1 LLVEDNREW
10 LRYLETCM
18 GQAGW
23 QLLAAESARQAYKEI
38 GERMPDAALLDY
50 RLPDGNG
57 LELAVELRRR
67 DAHAPIIIM
76 TGMELAPEE
85 EAVCEEYDFAV
96 LRKPFRAA
104 DMVSLLRARLN
115 QPCEACA

>member
-1 LLVEDNREW
+1 
-10 LRYLETCM
+10 
-18 GQAGW
+18 
-23 QLLAAESARQAYKEI
+23 
-38 GERMPDAALLDY
+38 
-50 RLPDGNG
+50 
-57 LELAVELRRR
+57 
-67 DAHAPIIIM
+67 M
-76 TGMELAPEE
+76 TGMELAAEE